1 LAGQRLL
8 AVVGCTLPH
17 MAQTAT
23 SSSPDA
29 VTRRDTSWI
38 WFDGRVCQYHEARI
52 GLLTHGLNYG
62 TGVFEGIRAYWNAQ
76 REQLYTLRMPEHF
89 DRMRVNARVLQMEVP
104 LTTSELCGIT
114 TELLRRN
121 RYREDVYIRPLIFK
135 SAEIIGVK
143 LHDVPDSFAICT
155 APMGNYVGTSGIRCM
170 VSSWRRIDDTMIPAR
185 NKCTGSYVN
194 SALAKSEALQA
205 GFDEAILLSMDGHVS
220 EGSAE
225 NIFIARQGMLF
236 TPPPS
241 DNILEGITRQGL
253 IHLAR
258 EELGLEVV
266 ERSIDRSELYS
277 ADEVFMCG
285 TGAQVAPVVEIDRR
299 RISDG
304 EPGPVTMRIQD
315 LYHGVVSGANDKYAE
330 WLSPVYG

>member
-1 LAGQRLL
+1 
-8 AVVGCTLPH
+8 

-38 WFDGRVCQYHEARI
+38 WFDGGVCQYHEARI

-62 TGVFEGIRAYWNAQ
+62 TGVFEGIRAYWNAE

-104 LTTSELCGIT
+104 LSTAELCGIT
-114 TELLRRN
+114 IELLRRN
-121 RYREDVYIRPLIFK
+121 RYREDVYIRPIIFK

-170 VSSWRRIDDTMIPAR
+170 VSSWRRIDDTMLPAR
-185 NKCTGSYVN
+185 TKCTGGYVN

-225 NIFIARQGMLF
+225 NIFIVRQGTLF

-253 IHLAR
+253 MHLAR
-258 EELGLEVV
+258 EELGLDVV

-277 ADEVFMCG
+277 ADEVLMCG

-299 RISDG
+299 RIGDG
-304 EPGPVTMRIQD
+304 EPGPVTIRIQD
-315 LYHGVVSGANDKYAE
+315 LYNSVVSGGNDKYAE